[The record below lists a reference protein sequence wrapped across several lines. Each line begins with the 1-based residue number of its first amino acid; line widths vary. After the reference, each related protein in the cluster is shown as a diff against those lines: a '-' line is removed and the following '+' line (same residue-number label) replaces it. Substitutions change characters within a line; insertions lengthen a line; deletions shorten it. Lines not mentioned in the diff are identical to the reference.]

1 MKTCKDCKKK
11 KNISEFYK
19 NGSMLD
25 GHLNSCKE
33 CIKAGVRKNRADNI
47 DHYREYDRNRGNR
60 QSREY
65 LKNYRAKFRK
75 KYIAHNMVN
84 NAIRDGKLFSEQ
96 CEICGSHSSHAHHDD
111 YAKPLNVRWLCA
123 VHHKEWHKENGEG
136 KNAV

>member
-1 MKTCKDCKKK
+1 M
-11 KNISEFYK
+11 FYK
-19 NGSMLD
+19 SMSMLD

-33 CIKAGVRKNRADNI
+33 CIKSGVRKNRAENI
-47 DHYREYDRNRGNR
+47 EHYREYDRDRGNR

-65 LKNYRAKFRK
+65 FKNYRAKFRK

-96 CEICGSHSSHAHHDD
+96 CEVCGSHSSHAHHDD